1 MHVKTPTVFQI
12 EATECGAA
20 SLSMVFQYY
29 GLHLPLEQMRIE
41 TGVSRDGCNAWNILQ
56 AAKKY
61 GLACK
66 AKRVEPEELLT
77 MQPPCIIHWNME
89 HFLVYEGFRGK
100 TIYLNDPAKGRVEIS
115 REELENSFTGIALSF
130 SKTAA
135 FQTSE
140 KQSGVLDFF
149 RQRLQGQFSS
159 LIPLFILGL
168 WLVFPALIFPALS
181 QYFIDE
187 VLMAGRETYF
197 SGLMIFMAAC
207 LLIQS
212 LMSYQ
217 RSQLLQRL
225 QSKLTLFSGSEFLMQ
240 LFRLPMNFFDQR
252 YTGDVARRVDDNSS
266 VSSFIAGELT
276 KISLNLLEAVF
287 YLIILLLM
295 SPLLTF
301 IGILSLLGNLLMARL
316 SWQKMAGL
324 TTKLQQ
330 DTGKLYGAL
339 AAGLRITST
348 LKASGA
354 EDVYISRI
362 LGFEARKLA
371 LSEEMGKKQEI
382 LDSIP
387 QAVSKIS
394 QVLMLIVAAGLVMKG
409 YFTVGKF
416 VAFNT
421 LYASFASPVDD
432 LVKESRALQALRS
445 NILRVEDIEKY
456 PHDWKFQQ
464 RSVRRL
470 EHKLQGE
477 VWFDRVSFGYAILED
492 PLISELSFRLSP
504 GQTVALVGPSG
515 SGKSTV
521 GKMASGLYQPWSGQI
536 YLDRLPYAEV
546 PNSVL
551 NTSIATVSQS
561 IALFAGSIRDNLTL
575 WNEGILESDMV
586 QAARDACIH
595 DDIVSRPGGYDA
607 LLNEDG
613 SNFSGG
619 QRQRLEI
626 ARALCLNPSIL
637 ILDEATSAL
646 DPITEKRIIDNIKR
660 RGVSCIVVAHRL
672 SAIRD
677 SDLILVLDKGK
688 LVQYGNHESLM
699 AQTGLYRRLLQKM

>member
-20 SLSMVFQYY
+20 SLSMIFQYY

-56 AAKKY
+56 AARKY
-61 GLACK
+61 GLDCK
-66 AKRVEPEELLT
+66 AKRAEPEELLK
-77 MQPPCIIHWNME
+77 MRPPCIIHWNME
-89 HFLVYEGFRGK
+89 HFLVYEGHQGSK
-100 TIYLNDPAKGRVEIS
+100 IYLNDPAKGRVEVS
-115 REELENSFTGIALSF
+115 REELDDSFTGIVLSF
-130 SKTAA
+130 TRTAA
-135 FQTSE
+135 FQTSA
-140 KQSGVLDFF
+140 KQSGILDFF
-149 RQRLQGQFSS
+149 RSRLQGQISS

-197 SGLMIFMAAC
+197 NGLMLFMAVC
-207 LLIQS
+207 LLIQA

-225 QSKLTLFSGSEFLMQ
+225 QSKLTLFSGSEFLLR
-240 LFRLPMNFFDQR
+240 LFRLPMSFFDQR

-266 VSSFIAGELT
+266 VSSFIAGDLAG
-276 KISLNLLEAVF
+276 ICLNLLEAAF
-287 YLIILLLM
+287 YLLMLLLM
-295 SPLLTF
+295 SPLLTL
-301 IGILSLLGNLLMARL
+301 IGLLSILGNLLMVRFF
-316 SWQKMAGL
+316 WQKLAGL

-339 AAGLRITST
+339 SAGLRITST

-394 QVLMLIVAAGLVMKG
+394 QVLMLIVAAGLVMQG
-409 YFTVGKF
+409 HFSVGRF

-421 LYASFASPVDD
+421 LYASFAAPLDD
-432 LVKESRALQALRS
+432 LVKESRSLQSLRS

-456 PHDWKFQQ
+456 PPDWKFQE
-464 RSVRRL
+464 RTVRPL
-470 EHKLQGE
+470 ERKLQGE
-477 VWFDRVSFGYAILED
+477 VWFEQVSFGYAILED
-492 PLISELSFRLSP
+492 PLISNFSFRLSP

-521 GKMASGLYQPWSGQI
+521 GKIASGLYQPWSGQV
-536 YLDRLPYAEV
+536 YLDRIPYAEV
-546 PNSVL
+546 PETVL
-551 NTSIATVSQS
+551 DTSIATVSQS

-575 WNEGILESDMV
+575 WNDGILEEDMI

-595 DDIVSRPGGYDA
+595 DDIVARSGGYDA
-607 LLNEDG
+607 QLDEDG

-646 DPITEKRIIDNIKR
+646 DPITEKHIIDHIKR
-660 RGVSCIVVAHRL
+660 RGISCIVVAHRL

-677 SDLILVLDKGK
+677 ADLILVLDRGK
-688 LVQYGNHESLM
+688 IVQYGNHESLM
-699 AQTGLYRRLLQKM
+699 AQEGLYRRLLQKM